1 MHITLLLIGLV
12 SCLVSLA
19 VADTV
24 HCGTTSDATLSDC
37 HSLIDNVDTWNAGTY
52 SNYDLMIR
60 RI

>member
-37 HSLIDNVDTWNAGTY
+37 HSLIDNVDTWNAGT
-52 SNYDLMIR
+52 
-60 RI
+60 